1 MHVMRGN
8 RQHGVGL
15 IVIVLLILAIIV
27 VRFARV
33 LVWSAR

>member
-1 MHVMRGN
+1 MHLMRDN
-8 RQHGVGL
+8 RQHIVGL
-15 IVIVLLILAIIV
+15 IVIALLILAIVV